1 MNVLCILT
9 VYNEIDFLPY
19 KAEWCR
25 RNGLNLYVIDNY
37 STDYSYGWLKSH
49 GIDCHQ
55 IDTKGAFDLRILQK
69 EIIKTTNIIKPD
81 WVVYNGADLFIFAEK
96 AISYLCMDAEEQ
108 GKNIIGFPM
117 LDICRIGEARLFEN
131 YWFRPARD
139 MIEFIYKWNPGIR
152 YTADLVKIRDRESYR
167 PPGIMINYG
176 RTKSVEQRKELLKRR
191 KLAWQRG
198 LDKTS
203 GRHYLREEAKGY
215 KWNKEELEDIR
226 ESRYWKYIKDYV

>member
-1 MNVLCILT
+1 
-9 VYNEIDFLPY
+9 
-19 KAEWCR
+19 
-25 RNGLNLYVIDNY
+25 
-37 STDYSYGWLKSH
+37 
-49 GIDCHQ
+49 
-55 IDTKGAFDLRILQK
+55 
-69 EIIKTTNIIKPD
+69 
-81 WVVYNGADLFIFAEK
+81 
-96 AISYLCMDAEEQ
+96 MDAEEQ

-152 YTADLVKIRDRESYR
+152 YTADLVKIQDRESYR

-215 KWNKEELEDIR
+215 TWNKDELEDIR
-226 ESRYWKYIKDYV
+226 ESQYWKYLKDYV